1 MAQVRQKFE
10 PDPSHPRY
18 FLTEP
23 GLGVRFVPNME
34 TVTA

>member
-1 MAQVRQKFE
+1 MAQVRHKFE

-23 GLGVRFVPNME
+23 GMGVRFVPDLE
-34 TVTA
+34 PVTS